1 MAAFLMGTL
10 AIYTPPCVFLLLFF
24 FSFDVLIFVLVAL
37 RTGTGLGGGEVLGAT
52 EF

>member
-1 MAAFLMGTL
+1 MGTL
-10 AIYTPPCVFLLLFF
+10 AIHIPLCGFSFLFF

-37 RTGTGLGGGEVLGAT
+37 RTGTGLDGGEVLGAT